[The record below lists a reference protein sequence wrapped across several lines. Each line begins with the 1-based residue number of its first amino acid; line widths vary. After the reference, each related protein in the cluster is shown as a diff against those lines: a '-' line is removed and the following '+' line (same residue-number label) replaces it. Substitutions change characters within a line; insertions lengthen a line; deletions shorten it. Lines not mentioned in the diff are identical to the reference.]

1 MNSPR
6 VLIVDDNVL
15 NMELA
20 LAVLQAAEIA
30 VDGAADASQAVDRIA
45 AFEPDLILMDIQMPG
60 MDGLE
65 LMRRLKAAPRTQGI
79 VVVAFT
85 AYAMNGDQAKMREAG
100 CDGYIAKPI
109 DVATFPATVL
119 SFLVD
124 VHQGIRRA

>member
-6 VLIVDDNVL
+6 VLIVDDNAL
-15 NMELA
+15 NLELA
-20 LAVLQAAEIA
+20 RVVLQAAGVA
-30 VDGAADASQAVDRIA
+30 VDCAVDAHQAVDQITS
-45 AFEPDLILMDIQMPG
+45 FEPDLILMDIQMPG

-65 LMRRLKAAPRTQGI
+65 LMRRLKAAPPTQGI

-109 DVATFPATVL
+109 DVATFTATVL
-119 SFLVD
+119 SFLD
-124 VHQGIRRA
+124 AHQGIRHA

>member
-1 MNSPR
+1 MSSPR

-20 LAVLQAAEIA
+20 RVVLQASEIT
-30 VDGAADASQAVDRIA
+30 VDCAADANQAVDQIT

-65 LMRRLKAAPRTQGI
+65 LMRRLKASPQTQGI

-109 DVATFPATVL
+109 DVATFTATVL
-119 SFLVD
+119 SFLGAP
-124 VHQGIRRA
+124 QRIRHA

>member
-6 VLIVDDNVL
+6 VLIVDDNAL
-15 NMELA
+15 NVELA
-20 LAVLQAAEIA
+20 RVVLQASDIT
-30 VDGAADASQAVDRIA
+30 VDCAADANQAVDQIT

-65 LMRRLKAAPRTQGI
+65 LMRRLKASPQTQGI

-109 DVATFPATVL
+109 DVATFTATVL
-119 SFLVD
+119 SFLD
-124 VHQGIRRA
+124 DRQRIRRA

>member
-15 NMELA
+15 NLELA
-20 LAVLQAAEIA
+20 RAVLQAAGLA
-30 VDGAADASQAVDRIA
+30 VDGAADANQAVDQIT

-65 LMRRLKAAPRTQGI
+65 LMRRLKASPQTQGI

-85 AYAMNGDQAKMREAG
+85 AYAMNGDQAKMIEAG

-109 DVATFPATVL
+109 DVATFPVTVL
-119 SFLVD
+119 SFLD
-124 VHQGIRRA
+124 DRQRIRHA

>member
-15 NMELA
+15 NVELA
-20 LAVLQAAEIA
+20 RVVLQAAEIA
-30 VDGAADASQAVDRIA
+30 VDCAADANQAVDQIT

-60 MDGLE
+60 IDGLE
-65 LMRRLKAAPRTQGI
+65 LMRRLKASPQTQGI

-109 DVATFPATVL
+109 DVASFPATVR
-119 SFLVD
+119 SFLD
-124 VHQGIRRA
+124 AYQGTRRA